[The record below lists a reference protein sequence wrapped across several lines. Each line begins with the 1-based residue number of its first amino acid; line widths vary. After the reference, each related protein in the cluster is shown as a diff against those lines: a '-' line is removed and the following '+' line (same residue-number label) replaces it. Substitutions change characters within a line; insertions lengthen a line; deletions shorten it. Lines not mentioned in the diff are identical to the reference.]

1 MTMANL
7 SLVGRSMAAA
17 AKIRVLI
24 AEDHTVMRYTLRS
37 VLTLYPDIEI
47 VGEATNGAEAVL
59 RADEFQPAIVLMD
72 INMPKLDG
80 IEATRRIKA
89 NTSPIA
95 VVGLS
100 AHGDGYPIDAML
112 KAGAVA
118 VVQKERATEDLYDA
132 IQRAISLPGEFPR
145 ARGGTIDCPVNIAP
159 VISMTDTQEQN
170 P

>member
-1 MTMANL
+1 VTMSNL
-7 SLVGRSMAAA
+7 SLVNRSMAAA

-24 AEDHTVMRYTLRS
+24 AEDHTLMRYTLRS
-37 VLTLYPDIEI
+37 VLKLYPDIEI
-47 VGEATNGAEAVL
+47 VGEATNGEEAVL
-59 RADEFQPAIVLMD
+59 RAEELQPAIVLMD

-112 KAGAVA
+112 RAGAVA
-118 VVQKERATEDLYDA
+118 VVPKERATEDLYDA
-132 IQRAISLPGEFPR
+132 VQTAHMTTPR
-145 ARGGTIDCPVNIAP
+145 QSTR
-159 VISMTDTQEQN
+159 
-170 P
+170 